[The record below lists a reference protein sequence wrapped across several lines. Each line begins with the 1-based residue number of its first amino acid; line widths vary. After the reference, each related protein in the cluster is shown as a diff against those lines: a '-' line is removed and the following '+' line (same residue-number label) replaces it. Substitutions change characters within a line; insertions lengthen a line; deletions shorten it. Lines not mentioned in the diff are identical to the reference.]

1 MVQNLTDTVQTSELG
16 AIYRSFQLIP
26 PAPGKYRYIV
36 SISRQYPLLNGES
49 IYATN
54 QTDLISFEITKDT
67 FYSPSGIALG
77 NNYNPG
83 NSGIANAT

>member
-1 MVQNLTDTVQTSELG
+1 M
-16 AIYRSFQLIP
+16 Y
-26 PAPGKYRYIV
+26 
-36 SISRQYPLLNGES
+36 
-49 IYATN
+49 
-54 QTDLISFEITKDT
+54 SFEITKDT